1 MRTLDG
7 LGLEVRGR
15 RCCRLFLVAAAS
27 AALWGC
33 DPVSLTALGVGA
45 SAGVQY
51 TLSGIAY
58 RTFSEPL
65 PQVMLAVFIALDR
78 MAIKVD
84 SKEKIYNGQRIWA
97 RTSDREIQIELE
109 VISPKATRMRSIA
122 RSGVLLDQA
131 TSAEII
137 VQTEK
142 ALGRG

>member
-1 MRTLDG
+1 M
-7 LGLEVRGR
+7 
-15 RCCRLFLVAAAS
+15 
-27 AALWGC
+27 
-33 DPVSLTALGVGA
+33 GA